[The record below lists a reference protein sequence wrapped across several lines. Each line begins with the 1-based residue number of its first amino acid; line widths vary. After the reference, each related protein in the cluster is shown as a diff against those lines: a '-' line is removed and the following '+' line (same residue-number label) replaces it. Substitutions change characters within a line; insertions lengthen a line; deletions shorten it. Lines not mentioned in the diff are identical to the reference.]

1 MVYQESSL
9 SYHRPSIATTPRN
22 LSIARAKRDPAPLN
36 RTHPSP
42 ISPPGA
48 YTPAPNQIYEPIYEP
63 MLNFPKTALPALP
76 ALRMTCITPYFLCP
90 FPPPTAENT
99 IAVGDFLPSY
109 FLLKVHEVHLSSA
122 PLPHKYFAGQATT
135 ERSLTVMANTMQ
147 DWCPA
152 STLILWPPPSLLPC

>member
-1 MVYQESSL
+1 MKGEKGMVYQESSL

-42 ISPPGA
+42 ISLPGA
-48 YTPAPNQIYEPIYEP
+48 YTPNQIYEPIYEP

-76 ALRMTCITPYFLCP
+76 ALRMTCITPYFLSL
-90 FPPPTAENT
+90 PTPYRREHDSA
-99 IAVGDFLPSY
+99 GDFLPSY

-135 ERSLTVMANTMQ
+135 E
-147 DWCPA
+147 
-152 STLILWPPPSLLPC
+152 